1 MGEVTIHDARDPDL
15 LASQDP
21 AASPLGDDG
30 AQAWERLVL
39 GLDPAR
45 MLARIGQRMGP
56 LLRERLSPEDLWQET
71 LLHVWRDRGGVQWRG
86 WPALR
91 AWVMQ
96 VAENRIRHAAE
107 QARTARRGGGATPAS
122 LDATRDA
129 PPPPVAST
137 TPSRVASFAE
147 QGEAM
152 RQAVE
157 DLPEEVREVVR
168 LRLLEEVPVLDVAA
182 RLGIGESA
190 VKHRFRRGAML
201 YQARLREL
209 FGAGKS
215 DHRERR

>member
-1 MGEVTIHDARDPDL
+1 
-15 LASQDP
+15 
-21 AASPLGDDG
+21 
-30 AQAWERLVL
+30 
-39 GLDPAR
+39 
-45 MLARIGQRMGP
+45 
-56 LLRERLSPEDLWQET
+56 
-71 LLHVWRDRGGVQWRG
+71 
-86 WPALR
+86 
-91 AWVMQ
+91 
-96 VAENRIRHAAE
+96 
-107 QARTARRGGGATPAS
+107 
-122 LDATRDA
+122 
-129 PPPPVAST
+129 
-137 TPSRVASFAE
+137 
-147 QGEAM
+147 M